1 MSDPGR
7 RGRVGRTGPAVIADM
22 KAGGHSK
29 SVANDHRAPA
39 RPFEDGSLVSAADF
53 PNSGA
58 MSGVAGPAAAPPPH
72 FEVDH
77 MPTLAAALLQGLKD
91 HGAREIFGIPGDFV
105 LPLYK
110 AIEDTGILPHYTLS
124 HEPAVGFAADAAARY
139 HSGLGVAVATY
150 GAGAFNLVNAVAG
163 AYAERSPVVVIAGA
177 PGAGERASGFLLHHQ
192 ARSVDTQLAVF
203 REITCDQAVLTDPAT
218 APAEIARVLRS
229 ARERSLPV
237 YVEFPRDMVGVEV
250 APVPVLPRRSA
261 DPAALAECADEILAK
276 LSAAKAPAIIVDVEI
291 RRYGVEDRVAALAR
305 KLGLPVV
312 TTFMGRGL
320 LEHAPDVVSG
330 TYMGAAGDPAVTAL
344 VEDADTLLLLGVI
357 LSDTNFALS
366 GRKLDPRRTVLAID
380 RAVTIGH
387 HAYPDLPVDE
397 LVDALV
403 DRAKPR
409 AGAKRKAARPATVYP
424 RGLPADDKPIAPSDI
439 AAAVNDLFDAHGPMP
454 MTADIGDCLF
464 TAMEI
469 ENTALA
475 APGYYAG
482 MGFGVPAGVGG
493 AAATGRRP
501 LILVG
506 DGAFQMTG
514 WELGNCRRY
523 GLDPIVVLF
532 NNASWEMLR
541 VFQPESKFNDLS
553 DWHFAAMAP
562 SLGGHGERV
571 ATRRELADALGR
583 AVARRGEFSLIE
595 VMLPRGVTS
604 QTLARFVS
612 GFKAVRERAAA
623 K

>member
-1 MSDPGR
+1 
-7 RGRVGRTGPAVIADM
+7 
-22 KAGGHSK
+22 
-29 SVANDHRAPA
+29 
-39 RPFEDGSLVSAADF
+39 
-53 PNSGA
+53 
-58 MSGVAGPAAAPPPH
+58 
-72 FEVDH
+72 
-77 MPTLAAALLQGLKD
+77 MPKLAEALLQGLKD

-110 AIEDTGILPHYTLS
+110 VIEESGILPHFTLS

-139 HSGLGVAVATY
+139 HLGLGVAVITY
-150 GAGAFNLVNAVAG
+150 GAGAFNIVNATAC
-163 AYAERSPVVVIAGA
+163 AYAERSPVVVISGA

-192 ARSVDTQLAVF
+192 ARSVDSQLAVF
-203 REITCDQAVLTDPAT
+203 REVTCDQAVLDNPAT

-237 YVEFPRDMVGVEV
+237 YIEFPRDLVGAEV
-250 APVPVLPRRSA
+250 APVPILPRRES
-261 DPAALAECADEILAK
+261 DREALAECATEILER
-276 LSAAKAPAIIVDVEI
+276 LSAARNPAVVVDVEV
-291 RRYGVEDRVAALAR
+291 RRYGAEEGVAAFAR

-320 LEHAPDVVSG
+320 LEKSPDVLAG
-330 TYMGAAGDPAVTAL
+330 TYMGAAGHADITKL
-344 VEDADTLLLLGVI
+344 VDEADALLLLGVI

-366 GRKLDPRRTVLAID
+366 QRTLDPRRTIHAFD
-380 RAVTIGH
+380 RSVKIGH
-387 HAYPDLPVDE
+387 HVYPNLALNDLVNE
-397 LVDALV
+397 L
-403 DRAKPR
+403 
-409 AGAKRKAARPATVYP
+409 AARTKRIAAGGRSRP
-424 RGLPADDKPIAPSDI
+424 RIDTSFPKGLKADGGKIVPSDI
-439 AAAVNDLFDAHGPMP
+439 AAAINDLFDRHGKMP

-482 MGFGVPAGVGG
+482 MGFGVPGGIGV
-493 AAATGRRP
+493 AAATGERP

-532 NNASWEMLR
+532 NNMSWEMLR
-541 VFQPESKFNDLS
+541 AFQPESKFNDLS
-553 DWHFAAMAP
+553 DWNFAGLAP

-571 ATRRELADALGR
+571 TTRDELAAALER
-583 AVARRGEFSLIE
+583 AVQRRGQFSIVE
-595 VMLPRGVTS
+595 VMMERGAIS
-604 QTLARFVS
+604 DTLARFVS
-612 GFKAVRERAAA
+612 GFKAVRAKQQPRA
-623 K
+623 